1 MTDIKTALVMTGG
14 GARAAYQVGVLRVLA
29 KRYPQLALSILSGFS
44 AGAINAA
51 CLASRTDDLEAKV
64 DYLTDL
70 WRGLSPER
78 IFRVDTPSLGRNVF
92 RWGKRLLSG
101 GRKTGTQVR
110 SLLDTSPLRLLLDD
124 ALAPAGGP
132 IRGIQQNLD
141 TGLLHALSI
150 TTLNIT
156 TGQTVTWVQGHDLE
170 AWSRPARIGRET
182 GITVDHVMA
191 STALPFMFP
200 AVQLENDWH
209 GDGGVRMSTPLAPS
223 IHLGADRILAISTR
237 FPKSTQQAA
246 EPTSADYPAPA
257 QLAGVMLNA
266 IFLDA
271 LDQDA
276 HRLERINGLLSKT
289 APSNWGDLRP
299 IELLVLRPSVDLGKL
314 AADFEPKLPAAFRFL
329 TRGLGTRET
338 ASPDM
343 LSILMFQTDYL
354 SRLIEIGE
362 SDTTARIDEIDE
374 WFVRQP

>member
-1 MTDIKTALVMTGG
+1 MTDIRTALVMTGG
-14 GARAAYQVGVLRVLA
+14 GARAAYQVGVLRVLS
-29 KRYPQLALSILSGFS
+29 KRHPELVLPILSGFS

-51 CLASRTDDLEAKV
+51 CLASKTDDLETKV

-78 IFRVDTPSLGRNVF
+78 IFRVDTPSLARNVF
-92 RWGKRLLSG
+92 RWGRRLLSG
-101 GRKTGTQVR
+101 GRRTAPQVR
-110 SLLDTSPLRLLLDD
+110 GLLDTSPLRLLLDD
-124 ALAPAGGP
+124 ALEPTGGP
-132 IRGIQQNLD
+132 IQGIQQNLD
-141 TGLLHALSI
+141 TAQLHALSI

-182 GITVDHVMA
+182 RITVDHVMA

-200 AVQLENDWH
+200 AVQLGNDWH

-237 FPKSTQQAA
+237 FQKSAQQAS
-246 EPTSADYPAPA
+246 EPTSASYPAPA

-276 HRLERINGLLSKT
+276 HHLERINGLLSKV
-289 APSNWGDLRP
+289 APSEWGNLRP
-299 IELLVLRPSVDLGKL
+299 IQLLVLRPSVDLGKL
-314 AADFEPKLPAAFRFL
+314 AADFEPKLPRAFRFL

-338 ASPDM
+338 TSPDM

-362 SDTTARIDEIDE
+362 SDTAARIDEIEE
-374 WFVRQP
+374 WLVRQP